1 MIPGP
6 TLIER
11 TTELILQYQKNMT
24 MKKILFA
31 VTLVMSAMTTQART
45 LIVYYSYTNN
55 VEQIVNELSAHAS
68 CGDRY
73 H

>member
-1 MIPGP
+1 
-6 TLIER
+6 
-11 TTELILQYQKNMT
+11 MT